1 MATLNLG
8 RVRGDKGADSTVPGP
23 RGIPGPQGPQG
34 PAGIPGPK
42 GEDATPIDLGSAA
55 TKDVGTGTEQIPQNK
70 NLGSAAFRNIG
81 TSNGQL
87 VERIDGS
94 VGGTGIGGN
103 SRVVAGSAYN
113 NVKAMIGQVIDYGTC
128 AFRIFEAYNEA
139 VPTFAAALLIRGG
152 DRNGCYGV
160 ISIHHVTGEMRVT
173 GGYSYDDANQHPTV
187 TKVFSTANT
196 YPDANGYL
204 RTNDNGNN
212 AVVTD
217 TTGNISVSSIQAG
230 AGAPKVKHAFFN
242 STNVAG
248 PGSIASVA
256 LGIPYNKILAIS
268 CLLGKTTTKYPPN
281 HSDFADKALYYVKL
295 VRVASDMAAVQF
307 ILATGDQS
315 SSLYYA
321 TTQIFVTYTE

>member
-8 RVRGDKGADSTVPGP
+8 RVRGDKGEDSTVPGP
-23 RGIPGPQGPQG
+23 RGIPGPPGPQG
-34 PAGIPGPK
+34 PAGTPGPK
-42 GEDATPIDLGSAA
+42 GEDATPVNLGSAA

-70 NLGSAAFRNIG
+70 NLGSAAFKNIRNLHKDLFEQYPQEKLGASYDLNSDNQFPLGDRSLIAQG
-81 TSNGQL
+81 VLNSPALIFGGDYYYVETKPYDTSNRFQIAIGYSSSI
-87 VERIDGS
+87 VVTRRTNGS
-94 VGGTGIGGN
+94 VATWSPWIL
-103 SRVVAGSAYN
+103 S
-113 NVKAMIGQVIDYGTC
+113 GQSPD
-128 AFRIFEAYNEA
+128 
-139 VPTFAAALLIRGG
+139 
-152 DRNGCYGV
+152 
-160 ISIHHVTGEMRVT
+160 
-173 GGYSYDDANQHPTV
+173 TV
-187 TKVFSTANT
+187 TKD
-196 YPDANGYL
+196 P
-204 RTNDNGNN
+204 
-212 AVVTD
+212 
-217 TTGNISVSSIQAG
+217 TGNVAVLSIQAG